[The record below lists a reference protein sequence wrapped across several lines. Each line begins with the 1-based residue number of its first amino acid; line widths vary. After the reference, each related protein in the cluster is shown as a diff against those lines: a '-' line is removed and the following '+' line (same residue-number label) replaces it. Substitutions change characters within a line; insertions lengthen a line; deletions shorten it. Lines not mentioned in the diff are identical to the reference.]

1 MQTLKT
7 LLSIALALTLTNAAS
22 AEEFP
27 LTKYVDLRIGS
38 EGLGRVFIGPTC
50 PFGMVK
56 PSPDCTPAPN
66 NGWDPMPTRVGRIR
80 ADAHQRHGRRT
91 KVWQHPGTAVLHGH
105 EPNQPLLPPGGGT
118 FLTRL
123 LRHPLPG
130 ERHPNGDNHRRTGL
144 ALPLHF
150 SYRLIAVARH

>member
-50 PFGMVK
+50 PFGSV
-56 PSPDCTPAPN
+56 
-66 NGWDPMPTRVGRIR
+66 
-80 ADAHQRHGRRT
+80 
-91 KVWQHPGTAVLHGH
+91 
-105 EPNQPLLPPGGGT
+105 
-118 FLTRL
+118 
-123 LRHPLPG
+123 
-130 ERHPNGDNHRRTGL
+130 
-144 ALPLHF
+144 
-150 SYRLIAVARH
+150 

>member
-1 MQTLKT
+1 MMKKIFF
-7 LLSIALALTLTNAAS
+7 SIALALTLTVTAS

-66 NGWDPMPTRVGRIR
+66 NGAREADKSMATSWYSRSAR
-80 ADAHQRHGRRT
+80 A
-91 KVWQHPGTAVLHGH
+91 
-105 EPNQPLLPPGGGT
+105 
-118 FLTRL
+118 
-123 LRHPLPG
+123 
-130 ERHPNGDNHRRTGL
+130 
-144 ALPLHF
+144 
-150 SYRLIAVARH
+150 